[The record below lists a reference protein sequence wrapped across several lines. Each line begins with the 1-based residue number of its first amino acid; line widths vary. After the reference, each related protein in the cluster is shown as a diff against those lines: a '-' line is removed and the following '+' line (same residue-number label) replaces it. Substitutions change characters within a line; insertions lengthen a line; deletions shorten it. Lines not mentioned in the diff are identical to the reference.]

1 MVRTFFFLGLLTLC
15 PGSSAHAEAPVK
27 VFARAVDADEIL
39 IVTGRLQ
46 VIPKAAAKQAKPARR
61 DPFEEVNVQLVTERV
76 LFGAPPP
83 KVIPFAE
90 PWYRLERLEQLQKET
105 HIFVLTTSNE
115 PLLYECDD
123 QDEDVYPLTELK
135 AFEALAQAHLD
146 CLVLG
151 SQQVFIGK
159 SAGDEVVVKRNLYGS
174 AKANDRL
181 RLEPPDRPVP
191 YQRGGTYVY
200 FVSIDDDPFGDAPD
214 GKSKK
219 LEVITRWPESLA
231 PLVVESLGRREKH
244 PIYTARADEGAV
256 QEVVFLGPRA
266 EAFELM
272 QSTVEDAAL
281 LGRQRLAHD
290 GRAAFD
296 GVVAAIEANLFREKL
311 SSANAFVYQR
321 ELIALAAESDP
332 PGAKTEIARLIEKM
346 LLAAEAGETFPVPP
360 KNEDANHDLP
370 FRRRSRY
377 GEINPRHN
385 HSLFWLLRTLK
396 DTDAAAKYGQRLMKL
411 RDLAQYGWKDEANA
425 VLSVGHLEDHLEYA
439 EVEAKCQSLRPLTW
453 QAGFRGDD
461 LDDAT
466 LAFSATGQYLA
477 AGRFDTC
484 RVWKTADWSLVADLP
499 VNRVDSLAFSTDGKQ
514 LFIGGYDGLHSWD
527 WTKNKLIDSYGT
539 EKVSRV
545 YVAGSRLYAVN
556 FSYQPAEAKAFLW
569 DLASAKLLQQFPGET
584 WDEVRLSCDGQ
595 KLLVK
600 DSRDVWHHGPAH
612 SKTRQKLPFT
622 AVDMAWTA
630 DGQRWWTL
638 EKSDRPAKPAPR
650 DEERLFAPPLAK
662 QWKSELRQREAGG
675 NYAVV
680 FEKQLEFPADVLQV
694 AGDRKSI
701 CVRYGEQVEILTSP
715 NWKSVGKWRI
725 PKINKRSGLN
735 DASIFGFDEAT
746 IQNCQLSPDGQF
758 LAVSREYSYP
768 AVYDAR
774 TGVPIELSEG
784 HSREIVELTFKA
796 NDQEIATAGMD
807 GTRCRWN
814 ATTGKRIERVRAEVK
829 PREDERGEK
838 YLFTAEDGQVWF
850 FYGDR
855 HNGYKHRSTVFD
867 IRLLPRGAK
876 LAEDFDRDNAPGKS
890 LGVIEPESG
899 DYDERGLV
907 SGGKY
912 LHFGTSIYRRKDLKP
927 MSTVHHSGD
936 MDHMVFSA
944 DGERY
949 ALVTSK
955 YDEAAQKHRVRLRVH
970 DTATGKMDLA
980 VTLQARIRLLTFSKD
995 GQRLATID
1003 ELQQLAVWPMP

>member
-61 DPFEEVNVQLVTERV
+61 DPFESVNVQLVTERV
-76 LFGAPPP
+76 LFGAPPL
-83 KVIPFAE
+83 KVVPLAE
-90 PWYRLERLEQLQKET
+90 PWYRMERLEQLRQET

-191 YQRGGTYVY
+191 YQGDGTYVY
-200 FVSIDDDPFGDAPD
+200 FVSIDDDSFGDAPD

-219 LEVITRWPESLA
+219 MEVITRWPESLA

-244 PIYTARADEGAV
+244 PIYKEREDRDPV
-256 QEVVFLGPRA
+256 QEVIFLGPRA
-266 EAFELM
+266 KAFELM

-290 GRAAFD
+290 GRDAFD
-296 GVVAAIEANLFREKL
+296 EVVAAIEANLFREKL
-311 SSANAFVYQR
+311 SSANAFGYQR
-321 ELIALAAESDP
+321 ELIALAAESDLP
-332 PGAKTEIARLIEKM
+332 EANTEIARLIEKM
-346 LLAAEAGETFPVPP
+346 LVAAEAGGTFPVPLR
-360 KNEDANHDLP
+360 KENATNDGP

-377 GEINPRHN
+377 DEIDPRNN

-425 VLSVGHLEDHLEYA
+425 VLLAGHLEDHLECA
-439 EVEAKCQSLRPLTW
+439 EVEAKCQRIQPLTW

-461 LDDAT
+461 LDNAS
-466 LAFSATGQYLA
+466 LAFSPTGEYLA

-499 VNRVDSLAFSTDGKQ
+499 AKSVDSLVFSADGKR
-514 LFIGGYDGLHSWD
+514 LFIGGYYGLQAWD
-527 WTKNKLIDSYGT
+527 WAKSERIHSFGT
-539 EKVSRV
+539 ERV
-545 YVAGSRLYAVN
+545 DRIYLAADRLYAVHR
-556 FSYQPAEAKAFLW
+556 SYRRAQSQAFLW
-569 DLASAKLLQQFPGET
+569 DLTNAKLLQQFHGET
-584 WDEVRLSCDGQ
+584 WDEVRLSSNGQ
-595 KLLVK
+595 KLLAK
-600 DSRDVWHHGPAH
+600 RSRDAWYYGPADAQ
-612 SKTRQKLPFT
+612 TRHKLPFT
-622 AVDMAWTA
+622 ALDIAWTA
-630 DGQRWWTL
+630 DGQRWWAL
-638 EKSDRPAKPAPR
+638 EPSDKPAKPAPR
-650 DEERLFAPPLAK
+650 DEDSLFAAPAAK
-662 QWKSELRQREAGG
+662 QWKSVLRQRQVAG
-675 NYAVV
+675 NHAVV
-680 FEKQLEFPADVLQV
+680 FEKPLDVPVDDLQV
-694 AGDRKSI
+694 AETSI
-701 CVRYGEQVEILTSP
+701 CLRYGEQVEILALP
-715 NWKSVGKWRI
+715 DWKSVGKWRI
-725 PKINKRSGLN
+725 PKLSKRSGLN
-735 DASIFGFDEAT
+735 DASIYGFDEAT
-746 IQNCQLSPDGQF
+746 IKDCQFSPNGRF
-758 LAVSREYSYP
+758 LAVSREYTYP

-774 TGVPIELSEG
+774 TGARIELGDG
-784 HSREIVELTFKA
+784 HNREIVELTFKA
-796 NDQEIATAGMD
+796 NDQEIVTAGMD
-807 GTRCRWN
+807 GTRCRWD
-814 ATTGKRIERVRAEVK
+814 AETGKRIERVRAEVK
-829 PREDERGEK
+829 PPEDDRGEK

-850 FYGDR
+850 FDGDR
-855 HNGYKHRSTVFD
+855 HNGYKHPSTVFD

-876 LAEDFDRDNAPGKS
+876 LAENFDHDNAPGKS
-890 LGVIEPESG
+890 LGIIEPDSG

-907 SGGKY
+907 TGGKY

-936 MDHMVFSA
+936 MDHIVFSA

-955 YDEAAQKHRVRLRVH
+955 YDEGAQKHRVRLRVH
-970 DTATGKMDLA
+970 DTATGKMELA
-980 VTLQARIRLLTFSKD
+980 VTLQAKIRLLTFSKD

-1003 ELQQLAVWPMP
+1003 ELQQLAVWPMPQ